1 LQLLHYTTELALNP
15 SRSWLQRVFDLME
28 IAQRHLGW
36 AHLPPVVVCLLESVS
51 RSSACLPLEQPT
63 RARVLKLLS
72 DYSSAYFLK
81 DREDLSPPVA
91 IANASRPHY
100 NLPSTGTL
108 TAPSMGLHPT
118 PLIGTSQTSPPAY
131 TLPVSQPILRNNPT
145 SLLEELL
152 PDMQHYQ
159 QGQVLQPF
167 DSQTMG
173 TEFTSPA
180 LDAYDPSVSGE
191 LDGFFE
197 EIATMHG
204 VRKLQNQPYFMNNLG
219 YGKEVQLAD
228 LLTPQ
233 AGQYTPMQPT
243 GNFGPGNETES
254 LQFALS
260 DFYGAG

>member
-1 LQLLHYTTELALNP
+1 
-15 SRSWLQRVFDLME
+15 
-28 IAQRHLGW
+28 
-36 AHLPPVVVCLLESVS
+36 
-51 RSSACLPLEQPT
+51 
-63 RARVLKLLS
+63 VLKLLS
-72 DYSSAYFLK
+72 DYSSAHFLK

-91 IANASRPHY
+91 VANACRPQY
-100 NLPSTGTL
+100 NLPNTGTL
-108 TAPSMGLHPT
+108 TAPSMEMHPT
-118 PLIGTSQTSPPAY
+118 PLIGTFQTSPQAY
-131 TLPVSQPILRNNPT
+131 ALPVGQPVLRNNPS

-159 QGQVLQPF
+159 QGQLLQPF
-167 DSQTMG
+167 DPQTMG
-173 TEFTSPA
+173 TEFTSPT

-233 AGQYTPMQPT
+233 VGQYTPMQPT
-243 GNFGPGNETES
+243 GNFGTSNENEP

-260 DFYGAG
+260 DFYNAG